1 MENVVSV
8 IFDVE
13 SEAYKAFS
21 ELRAMPFGEGY
32 AVGEAALLKREGD
45 AITVID
51 AYDAA
56 AVTAD
61 DTAVGMV
68 VGSFVGIL
76 GGPLG
81 VLLGASTGALMGNA
95 YDSADAIDSMSMLE
109 VTAAKLYDGETAIVA
124 LVQEEE
130 PAFDA
135 AFEGY
140 ATTIVRHF
148 AVDVMDE
155 VELAREAEVD
165 LANQLR
171 AQLRAELKAEKA
183 EKREERKSKIK
194 AHFDEVKAKHAA
206 RKAEFEEGKEIANAQ
221 FVSSTK
227 EMLGTE

>member
-1 MENVVSV
+1 M
-8 IFDVE
+8 I
-13 SEAYKAFS
+13 
-21 ELRAMPFGEGY
+21 
-32 AVGEAALLKREGD
+32 
-45 AITVID
+45 
-51 AYDAA
+51 
-56 AVTAD
+56 
-61 DTAVGMV
+61 

-81 VLLGASTGALMGNA
+81 VLLGASTGALVGNA

-165 LANQLR
+165 IANQLR
-171 AQLRAELKAEKA
+171 AQLRAELKAEK
-183 EKREERKSKIK
+183 REERKSKIQ
-194 AHFDEVKAKHAA
+194 ARFDEIKAKHAA
-206 RKAEFEEGKEIANAQ
+206 RKAEYEEGKEIANAQ